1 MVNETINILKAAQ
14 AEASAK
20 AVVFTST
27 ALYAYDPNFQHS
39 SKCFT
44 VYGAAKAMPE
54 KAAWKSMQDEK
65 PHFTFNTIL
74 PTTNFGPSLVYEKQG
89 HASTGGFL
97 KASFDGDEAIVKGV
111 VPMYHIDVRDDAR
124 VHVPA
129 LADPQTAGRRLADGC
144 GDMAS
149 PFIGT

>member
-1 MVNETINILKAAQ
+1 
-14 AEASAK
+14 
-20 AVVFTST
+20 
-27 ALYAYDPNFQHS
+27 
-39 SKCFT
+39 
-44 VYGAAKAMPE
+44 
-54 KAAWKSMQDEK
+54 MQDEK

-149 PFIGT
+149 PSIGT